1 MKECKIVRDLIPNYI
16 DGLTS
21 KESNEYIEKHLKT
34 CDKCTTY
41 LNDMKSNIEL
51 KDKETIK
58 AEVDYMKKAKKKM
71 NIGKKLLAIISLLFI
86 IVGILFWREIYQ
98 GCMYADICLKYMYW
112 QDIIINNGSYKLT
125 TRYNN
130 DGEII
135 FYANKDK
142 VITESYDEVR
152 NLTIHNAYFTKS
164 DIPNT
169 KMIYTD
175 ATKIVEGD
183 EKYKCS
189 LKSYS
194 EYPPIP
200 QVSDEKE
207 KPYFPFFKFEK
218 AGFWDLMKTYSDV
231 ISIRK
236 EYMNGFNYYILY
248 LGYGQEIWFNRDTAL
263 PESTSDARYTLS
275 VFENI
280 DEKLVYPNEE
290 DYIVLSDYE
299 FEDRSKEETNIKI
312 SNCEEKEGTIVS
324 YDFKVPNDGNE
335 NLEGFSKTK
344 YNNIRILKINN
355 IYTYRNLQEKWE
367 GLRDLTEEDFKH
379 YFVMIAIDTDNTKHV
394 SFKEMTQSEN
404 QHIAPEKFLNLTET
418 ENIDKFLYSGSLIII
433 PNSMD
438 TIASGATIFAYDVI
452 IE

>member
-1 MKECKIVRDLIPNYI
+1 MKECKIIRDLIPNYI

-21 KESNEYIEKHLKT
+21 KESNEFIEKHLET
-34 CDKCTTY
+34 CDKCTIY

-51 KDKETIK
+51 KEKETIK

-71 NIGKKLLAIISLLFI
+71 NIGKKLLAIICLLFI
-86 IVGILFWREIYQ
+86 IVGMLFWREIYQ

-112 QDIIINNGSYKLT
+112 QEQIINNGSYKLT
-125 TRYNN
+125 VRYT
-130 DGEII
+130 DSEII
-135 FYANKDK
+135 YYANKDK
-142 VITESYDEVR
+142 VNMEAYDEAR
-152 NLTIHNAYFTKS
+152 NLTIHHSYFTNS

-175 ATKIVEGD
+175 ATKIVEYD
-183 EKYKCS
+183 EKYKGS

-194 EYPPIP
+194 EYPPLP

-218 AGFWDLMKTYSDV
+218 ASFWDLMKTYSDI

-236 EYMNGFNYYILY
+236 EYMNGFNYYVLY

-263 PESTSDARYTLS
+263 PERSSDERYTLS

-290 DYIVLSDYE
+290 DYTVLADYE
-299 FEDRSKEETNIKI
+299 LENRSKEETDVKI
-312 SNCEEKEGTIVS
+312 SNCEKEAGTIVS
-324 YDFKVPNDGNE
+324 YDFKVPSNGNE
-335 NLEGFSKTK
+335 NLEGFFKTK

-355 IYTYRNLQEKWE
+355 IYTYRHIQERWE

-379 YFVMIAIDTDNTKHV
+379 YFVMIAIDTDNTKQI
-394 SFKEMTQSEN
+394 SFKEMTQNEE
-404 QHIAPEKFLNLTET
+404 QHIAPEKFLNLSET
-418 ENIDKFLYSGSLIII
+418 ESINDFLYSGSLIII

-438 TIASGATIFAYDVI
+438 TIASGATIFAYDVT